1 MTFAQPLSQVEGV
14 VDDLPFQQG
23 DVAYFRGVKVVIT
36 NIRED
41 GAKFDI
47 QSIAADAEIQA
58 PFAQLFAGT
67 ALPDSDLEKGAAVF
81 YRAKEDATS
90 CLSAVVEST
99 NEDTTVNIHVIHESA
114 TIERLAIPIDLT
126 DTTMRKEG
134 ATVFLQ
140 RKNHHKSYDECQIV
154 AVESQTCDVIKSSA
168 LKSGVAAR
176 VLYAPTGSALEKG
189 AKVRFRLQE
198 ISNEF
203 ARAILTK
210 VHDDGSCDVTPVS
223 DNDPIE
229 FESAALLPLPLLPLC
244 SDSVAKTTEGT
255 ECWCKSE
262 KGTLFLSAIESACED
277 GSSANIVKTKSDDV
291 ADLADLAL
299 SISSPLSL
307 ELNCKVFYRRD
318 DKGSDY
324 SAAVVSAIREEEVDI
339 IVTIGKAVPFEIFQ
353 PPLLPLE
360 AGSIEVGTKV
370 QYQYDDEG
378 TRFYPA
384 TVDAVNDD
392 GTYDVIEDGDHEE
405 HPAARI
411 ERLFSSG
418 AALGQ
423 DSLTV
428 GSEVRYRSLLA
439 GIITHK
445 HDDGESRSMPP
456 ILLEIAT

>member
-1 MTFAQPLSQVEGV
+1 M
-14 VDDLPFQQG
+14 
-23 DVAYFRGVKVVIT
+23 
-36 NIRED
+36 
-41 GAKFDI
+41 
-47 QSIAADAEIQA
+47 
-58 PFAQLFAGT
+58 
-67 ALPDSDLEKGAAVF
+67 
-81 YRAKEDATS
+81 
-90 CLSAVVEST
+90 VEST

-134 ATVFLQ
+134 AAVFVQ
-140 RKNHHKSYDECQIV
+140 RENDHKCYDECQIV
-154 AVESQTCDVIKSSA
+154 AVESQTCDVRKSTT
-168 LKSGVAAR
+168 LKSGVVADKLA
-176 VLYAPTGSALEKG
+176 APTGSAQEKG
-189 AKVRFRLQE
+189 ANVRFRLQE
-198 ISNEF
+198 NSNRF
-203 ARAILTK
+203 ARAIVTK
-210 VHDDGSCDVTPVS
+210 VHNGGSCDVTPVS
-223 DNDPIE
+223 DDDPIE
-229 FESAALLPLPLLPLC
+229 FEPSALSPLLPLAI
-244 SDSVAKTTEGT
+244 DSLTKTTEGT

-262 KGTLFLSAIESACED
+262 KGTLFLASIESACED
-277 GSSANIVKTKSDDV
+277 GSSANIVKTKSGDV

-299 SISSPLSL
+299 SVSSPLSL

-339 IVTIGKAVPFEIFQ
+339 IVTIGKAVPFEILQ

-360 AGSIEVGTKV
+360 AGSIEVGTTV
-370 QYQYDDEG
+370 TYQYDDEG
-378 TRFYPA
+378 TRFYSA

-392 GTYDVIEDGDHEE
+392 GTYDVTEFDNEK
-405 HPAARI
+405 HPAVRI

-418 AALGQ
+418 AALEQ

-428 GSEVRYRSLLA
+428 GSEVRYESLLA